1 MERSSEE
8 SIIDIL
14 KKLNEID
21 YIDPDE
27 IPNIDL
33 YMDQVTTFMDEHLAA
48 CRRTDDDKI
57 LTKTMINNYTKNN
70 FLPPPVKKKYSKEH
84 MYLLI
89 FLYYFKNVLSINDIQ
104 KIFKPL
110 TEMFYSNKSE
120 HVSMEEIYRAIFRM
134 ERIQTDNLTKDI
146 LRRYKA
152 SQNLF
157 PEVTDEAEA
166 DFLSRFAV
174 ICLLSFDAYMKK
186 QIVERLID
194 ETLSGN
200 DKDKK

>member
-8 SIIDIL
+8 SIIDIM

-57 LTKTMINNYTKNN
+57 LTKTMINNYTKND

-110 TEMFYSNKSE
+110 TEMFYNNKSE